1 MSLVISPKAYNS
13 KVGLGLFC
21 PVIGP
26 ASGSSL
32 MHPRAS
38 ARE

>member
-21 PVIGP
+21 TVTSHVKGYPFEV
-26 ASGSSL
+26 AC
-32 MHPRAS
+32 
-38 ARE
+38 